1 MTEQVEIMDIINI
14 ALPDYRIP
22 VNMKTDLGFIGGG
35 KLTQWN
41 CSIPKSAFVRG
52 TIRLLK

>member
-1 MTEQVEIMDIINI
+1 VTEQVEIMDIINI